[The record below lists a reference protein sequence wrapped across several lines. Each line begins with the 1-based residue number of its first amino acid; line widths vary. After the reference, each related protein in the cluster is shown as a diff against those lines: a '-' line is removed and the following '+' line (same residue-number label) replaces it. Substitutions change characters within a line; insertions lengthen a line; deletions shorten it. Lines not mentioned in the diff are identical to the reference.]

1 MSTCWSLKTNTE
13 EISVC
18 HCHNKNI
25 GSKVFGFV
33 GVVGFFFLYF
43 GYFIMEIPLD
53 LFILA
58 KNRSWRLL
66 HTAVIEVHTLQM
78 NFWTWSVKV
87 EVLALSC
94 ISTHYNNVVLSE
106 IVTWLQEAAW
116 RGTKPTLFIMSL
128 PLSYLILILHMIS
141 TKQRL
146 RFIAEDKF
154 GLVTTSMCENA
165 KPRFTFR
172 MQFSLS

>member
-1 MSTCWSLKTNTE
+1 
-13 EISVC
+13 
-18 HCHNKNI
+18 
-25 GSKVFGFV
+25 
-33 GVVGFFFLYF
+33 
-43 GYFIMEIPLD
+43 MEIPLD

-58 KNRSWRLL
+58 KNRSWKLL
-66 HTAVIEVHTLQM
+66 HTAVVEVHTLQM
-78 NFWTWSVKV
+78 NFWTWSMKV
-87 EVLALSC
+87 EVLALSF

-141 TKQRL
+141 TKQR
-146 RFIAEDKF
+146 FIAEDKF
-154 GLVTTSMCENA
+154 GLVTTSMCENE

-172 MQFSLS
+172 VQFSLS